1 MSTSSSSHHPSRVL
15 PRQLITSKRCLRPAR
30 QSLCKPAAK
39 HSGKPRFKHGGPAV
53 CRVPPTANSR
63 TCHHEPSTR
72 PSPACAR
79 SSVPNRKQPP
89 IQLKSTVL
97 SLEAVRK
104 LNVLQIN
111 VLASEEAARQDGDD
125 GDPDVGDK
133 EIGVAVEHSIE
144 PAIA

>member
-1 MSTSSSSHHPSRVL
+1 MACRILTRMVL
-15 PRQLITSKRCLRPAR
+15 
-30 QSLCKPAAK
+30 
-39 HSGKPRFKHGGPAV
+39 HF
-53 CRVPPTANSR
+53 CRVGRAGKGSRRPKIWRRSWQKWKNSR
-63 TCHHEPSTR
+63 NIKRLAYNRIPQK
-72 PSPACAR
+72 CA
-79 SSVPNRKQPP
+79 
-89 IQLKSTVL
+89 KS